1 MHGKRHGGFLFIIVP
16 SGCGKTQCDDRQPEV
31 CCYNKQHKRKI
42 LSNQESS

>member
-1 MHGKRHGGFLFIIVP
+1 MVNVMAVFCLSSFHPVAVK
-16 SGCGKTQCDDRQPEV
+16 QCDDRQPEV